1 VGFVE
6 NHVGESIELSDP
18 LPAGV
23 YTFIVTP
30 FNRAGVAGP
39 PATLTSFEVVP
50 MTVTAPLS
58 DVATGMPEITWTS
71 IDQTDH
77 YELQLRDVAT
87 GTVLVNE
94 TNLDG
99 TSTTFTVAN
108 ELSLG
113 AYEVRVRAIEDTT
126 GQPGDW
132 NDYQAFRVSTSPV
145 IAAPIG
151 TIADATPAIIWNVV
165 PGAATYDIRINDVT
179 EDQSGVVTANSVAAT
194 SYVVTTPLPLGEY
207 TVQVRGRTIVG
218 VPGDWSALQTFVVAT
233 PTTVNTP
240 VGNLPDSTPTITWDA
255 VLGADTYDVVITNTV
270 SIPPNQVVLQR
281 NGFTATQYT
290 LPDVDRLPLGQYA
303 VRIRAN
309 NLPAASSS
317 GSTVSVFS
325 APSAFTVS
333 TPPEVLSP
341 NIGIYDTTPEITWT
355 GVLGAVTSEIEIVNV
370 TTETI
375 VFSQAGV
382 AGTALTVP
390 DGSALSPDQYRA
402 RVRSSAADGTVSD
415 WSTVHVFQVGRAPV
429 LLGPS
434 AGLGAAP
441 FSRTESQR
449 PTLTWQQSLAGE
461 TSRIWLTNVSMG
473 ETLYVQSDLQSASYT
488 PPADLPVG
496 LYRYWVQ
503 AATGLG
509 EVSDW
514 STPYDFEVVT
524 PPTVASIGPRFDS
537 DVSVNWNHPDAA
549 ASGDTI
555 TWQLWL
561 NKVDVVPAEI
571 ILVENGLTS
580 TQYDLPSLPDGR
592 YKVWTRGY
600 ATGSNTAGG
609 TTVTTWSEGEV
620 FEIGGQPSVMP
631 IGDTHD
637 DTPLITWTPVLG
649 AASYQVYLAPA
660 AAVGSPVVNETGVT
674 TTSYQVTDPLG
685 SGDYRVWVRAFAF
698 DGRVSPWSLN
708 SQSLISVN
716 GVAVPILTAIPN
728 GSDTT
733 PLFSWTPATGAVR
746 YEIFVSSVASV
757 STAII
762 RDATITGTSYTSTTE
777 LVAGDYR
784 YWVRAIGATGQ
795 NSDWSDPVRF
805 TIVSLDNDLEQ
816 PTGDVLLASMAGVSG
831 WSSENLSRAVP
842 VELLGDTA
850 QEQRSVAT
858 YDEVP
863 AGIMTTSEPVSVD
876 NDTTDPDVETS
887 DEVMAGWDTAI
898 WAEESAALTDE
909 DSSPAEQPKGKGWLA
924 GLAMLTPAV
933 LRRRRRTERQD

>member
-1 VGFVE
+1 M
-6 NHVGESIELSDP
+6 
-18 LPAGV
+18 
-23 YTFIVTP
+23 
-30 FNRAGVAGP
+30 P
-39 PATLTSFEVVP
+39 PA
-50 MTVTAPLS
+50 
-58 DVATGMPEITWTS
+58 
-71 IDQTDH
+71 
-77 YELQLRDVAT
+77 
-87 GTVLVNE
+87 
-94 TNLDG
+94 
-99 TSTTFTVAN
+99 
-108 ELSLG
+108 
-113 AYEVRVRAIEDTT
+113 
-126 GQPGDW
+126 
-132 NDYQAFRVSTSPV
+132 V
-145 IAAPIG
+145 I
-151 TIADATPAIIWNVV
+151 
-165 PGAATYDIRINDVT
+165 
-179 EDQSGVVTANSVAAT
+179 
-194 SYVVTTPLPLGEY
+194 
-207 TVQVRGRTIVG
+207 
-218 VPGDWSALQTFVVAT
+218 
-233 PTTVNTP
+233 
-240 VGNLPDSTPTITWDA
+240 
-255 VLGADTYDVVITNTV
+255 
-270 SIPPNQVVLQR
+270 
-281 NGFTATQYT
+281 
-290 LPDVDRLPLGQYA
+290 
-303 VRIRAN
+303 
-309 NLPAASSS
+309 
-317 GSTVSVFS
+317 
-325 APSAFTVS
+325 
-333 TPPEVLSP
+333 
-341 NIGIYDTTPEITWT
+341 
-355 GVLGAVTSEIEIVNV
+355 
-370 TTETI
+370 
-375 VFSQAGV
+375 
-382 AGTALTVP
+382 
-390 DGSALSPDQYRA
+390 
-402 RVRSSAADGTVSD
+402 
-415 WSTVHVFQVGRAPV
+415 
-429 LLGPS
+429 
-434 AGLGAAP
+434 
-441 FSRTESQR
+441 
-449 PTLTWQQSLAGE
+449 
-461 TSRIWLTNVSMG
+461 
-473 ETLYVQSDLQSASYT
+473 
-488 PPADLPVG
+488 
-496 LYRYWVQ
+496 
-503 AATGLG
+503 
-509 EVSDW
+509 
-514 STPYDFEVVT
+514 
-524 PPTVASIGPRFDS
+524 
-537 DVSVNWNHPDAA
+537 
-549 ASGDTI
+549 
-555 TWQLWL
+555 
-561 NKVDVVPAEI
+561 
-571 ILVENGLTS
+571 
-580 TQYDLPSLPDGR
+580 
-592 YKVWTRGY
+592 
-600 ATGSNTAGG
+600 
-609 TTVTTWSEGEV
+609 TTWSEGEV